1 MSRNG
6 KWALLLPLYG
16 RIIFDPATGQ
26 ALVPRPPI
34 LFNLE
39 SGEQDC
45 HPPPPT
51 GTFAIASDGTVVVNN
66 PTPSSGL
73 GLWRQGQFST
83 LNLSG
88 SVEFG

>member
-1 MSRNG
+1 MVNG
-6 KWALLLPLYG
+6 RCSCRFTAES
-16 RIIFDPATGQ
+16 IFDPATGQ

-39 SGEQDC
+39 SGEQTVI
-45 HPPPPT
+45 PPPPT

-73 GLWRQGQFST
+73 DCGVKASSPL
-83 LNLSG
+83 
-88 SVEFG
+88 